1 MIPEII
7 GRDPVLTYKITQ
19 LIGAR
24 AERKKIRRER
34 LDALKHPIRTIRRI
48 LKR

>member
-7 GRDPVLTYKITQ
+7 GRDPILTYKITQ

-24 AERKKIRRER
+24 AERERIRLARI
-34 LDALKHPIRTIRRI
+34 DALKHPIRTIRKI